1 MRQRTYCPLFT
12 AFFLTFLTVPQSLRA
27 SQKIAAVTI
36 PSADV
41 TLSFTQPGLIA
52 KTYVKQ
58 GDVVESGQLLVQQ
71 DDAIERAQL
80 AQIEE
85 RSQNTSQ
92 IQASQASLDQKKVDL
107 KKLEKAAA
115 HDAATELEVEHARLE
130 VKMAELSLEIAR
142 LEHHQ
147 DQLKCQEAR
156 IRVEKKQL
164 RSPIAGSVEK
174 VEVEPGE
181 SINALEGV
189 VRVVQ
194 IDPLWTDVP
203 VPLTTARTLKSG
215 QQALVEF
222 PEVPATTLTGKVIS
236 VAAVADAASGT
247 LLVRV
252 EVPNEARRPA
262 GDHITVSFPP
272 SQ

>member
-1 MRQRTYCPLFT
+1 MRQRTYRSPFA
-12 AFFLTFLTVPQSLRA
+12 AFFLTLLMVAQSWGA
-27 SQKIAAVTI
+27 SEKIAAVTV

-80 AQIEE
+80 TQIEE
-85 RSQNTSQ
+85 KSQNTSQ

-107 KKLEKAAA
+107 KKLEKAAER
-115 HDAATELEVEHARLE
+115 DAATELEVEHARLE
-130 VKMAELSLEIAR
+130 VRMAELSLEIAK

-189 VRVVQ
+189 ARVVQ

-203 VPLTTARTLKSG
+203 VPLTTARTLRPG
-215 QQALVEF
+215 QKALVEF
-222 PEVPATTLTGKVIS
+222 PEAQATAFTGRVIF

-262 GDHITVSFPP
+262 GDHVRVGFPAL
-272 SQ
+272 Q

>member
-1 MRQRTYCPLFT
+1 MRQRTHRLFS
-12 AFFLTFLTVPQSLRA
+12 AAILLTLLPVAQSFGA
-27 SQKIAAVTI
+27 GEKIAAVTN

-52 KTYVKQ
+52 KMHVKQ
-58 GDVVESGQLLVQQ
+58 GDVVESGQLLAQQ

-85 RSQNTSQ
+85 KSQNTSQ
-92 IQASQASLDQKKVDL
+92 VQASQASLDQKKVDL
-107 KKLEKAAA
+107 KKLERAAA
-115 HDAATELEVEHARLE
+115 RDAATELEVEHARLE
-130 VKMAELSLEIAR
+130 VKMAELSLEIAK

-156 IRVEKKQL
+156 IRVEKMQL
-164 RSPIAGSVEK
+164 RSSIAGSVEK

-181 SINALEGV
+181 STNALEDV

-194 IDPLWTDVP
+194 IDPLWTDIP
-203 VPLTTARTLKSG
+203 ALLATARTLKPG
-215 QQALVEF
+215 QRALVEF
-222 PEVPATTLTGKVIS
+222 ADAKATVLTGRVIS
-236 VAAVADAASGT
+236 VGAVADAASGT

-262 GDHITVSFPP
+262 GEHVKVSFPP
-272 SQ
+272 L